1 MRLRELELEEF
12 RSFRHLSL
20 SVDGQG
26 FCAIGPNASG
36 KSTLLEAIF
45 MLATTRSPRTSSE
58 REVPNWESG
67 KQLGLPPYARV
78 RGRFERSDGPHDVE
92 IGLSMEERGT
102 GSFKKQ
108 VRFDARPV
116 RATDA
121 VGQLK
126 AVLFTP
132 EDVALLAGSPSHRRR
147 YLDIAISQASRDYLR
162 ALSRY
167 GR

>member
-1 MRLRELELEEF
+1 MHLRKLELEEF

-20 SVDGQG
+20 PIDEPG

-58 REVPNWESG
+58 REIAHWQSG
-67 KQLGLPPYARV
+67 KDLSLPPYALV
-78 RGRFERSDGPHDVE
+78 RGAFQRTDGQHDIE
-92 IGLSMEERGT
+92 IGLSVDDRGA
-102 GSFKKQ
+102 GALKKQ
-108 VRFDARPV
+108 VRFDARAV

-132 EDVALLAGSPSHRRR
+132 EDVSLLSASPAQRRR
-147 YLDIAISQASRDYLR
+147 
-162 ALSRY
+162 
-167 GR
+167 